1 MPSTPPSDAEAI
13 LKTGE
18 LASEFL
24 AAQGDSP
31 PPDGSEFSIEE
42 LQELVQLSLPNRQKQ
57 LAASRPST
65 IVETEHSVLVRDGWQ
80 SRTIRC
86 CPALPPSGPSPLLVL
101 LYGGGHCIGYPEL
114 ELALARELVTA
125 HNATVYLPSYR
136 LAPEHPFPASIHDTW
151 DILQALAR
159 ASTEPSRTSTSL
171 IPPSCDPTTGFIV
184 GGTSAGANLTAALA
198 HLARD
203 FPLTP
208 PLTGQYLCAGAWI
221 SPNAVP
227 PKYQSTYLSSTQNAN
242 APMLSATLYA
252 KFRAAHRPDFD
263 SPLWA
268 SFDQKDSRDVA
279 GEVWHGHV
287 GLPPTYLQVCGADV
301 SRDDGLI
308 YERVLREESGVL
320 TRLDL
325 YAGWPHCWWSLYP
338 TLEKSVQRQRDAVE
352 GIGWLLEV
360 GRKRNGET

>member
-1 MPSTPPSDAEAI
+1 MPSTPPSTHEEI

-31 PPDGSEFSIEE
+31 PPDGSDFTIEE
-42 LQELVQLSLPNRQKQ
+42 LKELVQLSMPNRQKQ
-57 LAASRPST
+57 LAACRPST
-65 IVETEHSVLVRDGWQ
+65 IRETEHFIPVRDGWQ

-86 CPALPPSGPSPLLVL
+86 CPTSPPTSPSPLLVL

-114 ELALARELVTA
+114 ELALARDLVTA
-125 HNATVYLPSYR
+125 HNATVFLPSYR
-136 LAPEHPFPASIHDTW
+136 LAPEHPFPASVHDTW
-151 DILQALAR
+151 DIVQALAQ
-159 ASTEPSRTSTSL
+159 ASAESSRNNTSI
-171 IPPSCDPTTGFIV
+171 IPPFCDASAGFII
-184 GGTSAGANLTAALA
+184 GGTSAGANISATLA

-203 FPLTP
+203 LPLTP
-208 PLTGQYLCAGAWI
+208 PLTGQYLCAGSWI
-221 SPNAVP
+221 SPNSVP
-227 PKYQSTYLSSTQNAN
+227 PKYQPIYLSATQNAN

-252 KFRAAHRPDFD
+252 KFRSAHRPDFS

-268 SFDQKDSRDVA
+268 SFDQQDPRDEA
-279 GEVWHGHV
+279 GELWHGHL

-308 YERVLREESGVL
+308 YERVLREECGVP

-325 YAGWPHCWWSLYP
+325 YAGWPHCWWSMYP
-338 TLEKSVQRQRDAVE
+338 TLEKSVERQRNAVE

-360 GRKRNGET
+360 GGKSRSGN